1 MNIDNVNTLQ
11 RYKAIACSSQTG
23 GCLEENLNGN
33 AVLYE
38 DVVRLVNNH
47 PAKKKFKEPSSILM
61 IDIETLDTAVTAQ
74 VVEVAMLCMQN
85 RVQSKKFHAYIDLDA
100 DLTNFFT
107 QSKSTMEFHINSN
120 TEVLE
125 NHLRAVVQDRA
136 IKMSE
141 LIQHINSL
149 TSVTP
154 NDTMI
159 YCFGLNFDI
168 PILSYVA
175 QQTNTKLQLPSYR
188 NLRCLRTELATA
200 EALGFTYAKKPTA
213 HNAFEDCHAQVE
225 LLFSIF
231 DFYKDLA
238 NGTNN

>member
-1 MNIDNVNTLQ
+1 MN
-11 RYKAIACSSQTG
+11 
-23 GCLEENLNGN
+23 
-33 AVLYE
+33 
-38 DVVRLVNNH
+38 
-47 PAKKKFKEPSSILM
+47 KFKEPSSILM
-61 IDIETLDTAVTAQ
+61 IDTETLDTTVTAQ
-74 VVEVAMLCMQN
+74 VVEVAMLYMQSRVCMEKLHTY
-85 RVQSKKFHAYIDLDA
+85 VDLDA
-100 DLTNFFT
+100 ELTSFFT

-136 IKMSE
+136 IKMSN

-149 TSVTP
+149 TSDIA

-159 YCFGLNFDI
+159 YCFGLNFDM

-175 QQTNTKLQLPSYR
+175 QQTYTKLQLPSYR

-200 EALGFTYAKKPTA
+200 EALGFTYEKKPTA
-213 HNAFEDCHAQVE
+213 HNAIEDCDAQVK

-231 DFYKDLA
+231 DFYKELT

>member
-1 MNIDNVNTLQ
+1 M
-11 RYKAIACSSQTG
+11 
-23 GCLEENLNGN
+23 
-33 AVLYE
+33 
-38 DVVRLVNNH
+38 
-47 PAKKKFKEPSSILM
+47 KKFIEPQNILM

-149 TSVTP
+149 TSVIP

-168 PILSYVA
+168 PILSYIA

-200 EALGFTYAKKPTA
+200 EALGFTYKKKPAA
-213 HNAFEDCHAQVE
+213 HNAFDDCHEQVK
-225 LLFSIF
+225 LLLSIF
-231 DFYKDLA
+231 DFYKELT

>member
-1 MNIDNVNTLQ
+1 M
-11 RYKAIACSSQTG
+11 
-23 GCLEENLNGN
+23 
-33 AVLYE
+33 
-38 DVVRLVNNH
+38 
-47 PAKKKFKEPSSILM
+47 KKFIEPQNILM
-61 IDIETLDTAVTAQ
+61 IDIETLDTTVTAQ
-74 VVEVAMLCMQN
+74 VVEVAMLYKQN
-85 RVQSKKFHAYIDLDA
+85 RVSREKLHTYVDLDA
-100 DLTNFFT
+100 ELTNFFT

-120 TEVLE
+120 TGVLE

-149 TSVTP
+149 TSDIA

-200 EALGFTYAKKPTA
+200 EALGFTCEKKPTA
-213 HNAFEDCHAQVE
+213 HNALGDCNTQVE

>member
-1 MNIDNVNTLQ
+1 MKRFI
-11 RYKAIACSSQTG
+11 
-23 GCLEENLNGN
+23 
-33 AVLYE
+33 
-38 DVVRLVNNH
+38 
-47 PAKKKFKEPSSILM
+47 EPTNILM
-61 IDIETLDTAVTAQ
+61 IDTETLDVTVTAQ
-74 VVEVAMLCMQN
+74 VVEVAMLYMQS
-85 RVQSKKFHAYIDLDA
+85 RVCREKLHTYVDLDA
-100 DLTNFFT
+100 ELTSFFT
-107 QSKSTMEFHINSN
+107 QSKSTLQFHINSN

-136 IKMSE
+136 IKMSN

-149 TSVTP
+149 TSMLP

-168 PILSYVA
+168 PILSYIA
-175 QQTNTKLQLPSYR
+175 QQTDTKLQLPSYR

-200 EALGFTYAKKPTA
+200 EALGFTYEKKPTA

-231 DFYKDLA
+231 DFYKDLT

>member
-1 MNIDNVNTLQ
+1 MNK
-11 RYKAIACSSQTG
+11 Y
-23 GCLEENLNGN
+23 
-33 AVLYE
+33 
-38 DVVRLVNNH
+38 
-47 PAKKKFKEPSSILM
+47 KEPSSILM

-74 VVEVAMLCMQN
+74 VVEVAILYKQN
-85 RVQSKKFHAYIDLDA
+85 RVTREKFHTYVDLDA
-100 DLTNFFT
+100 ELTSFFT

-120 TEVLE
+120 TGVLE

-136 IKMSE
+136 IKMSN

-149 TSVTP
+149 TSDIA

-159 YCFGLNFDI
+159 YTFGLNFDI
-168 PILSYVA
+168 PILNYVA
-175 QQTNTKLQLPSYR
+175 QQTYTKLQLPSYR

-200 EALGFTYAKKPTA
+200 EALGFTNEKKPTA
-213 HNAFEDCHAQVE
+213 HNALEDCNTQVE

-231 DFYKDLA
+231 DFYKDLT

>member
-1 MNIDNVNTLQ
+1 MN
-11 RYKAIACSSQTG
+11 
-23 GCLEENLNGN
+23 
-33 AVLYE
+33 
-38 DVVRLVNNH
+38 
-47 PAKKKFKEPSSILM
+47 KFKEPSSILM
-61 IDIETLDTAVTAQ
+61 IDLETLDTTVTAQ
-74 VVEVAMLCMQN
+74 VVEVSMLYMQS
-85 RVQSKKFHAYIDLDA
+85 RVCREKLHTYVDLDA
-100 DLTNFFT
+100 ELTSFFT

-136 IKMSE
+136 IKMSN

-149 TSVTP
+149 TSVIA

-159 YCFGLNFDI
+159 YCFGLNFDM

-175 QQTNTKLQLPSYR
+175 QQTYTKLQLPSYR

-200 EALGFTYAKKPTA
+200 EALGFTYEKKPTA
-213 HNAFEDCHAQVE
+213 HNAIEDCDAQVK

-231 DFYKDLA
+231 DFYKDLT

>member
-1 MNIDNVNTLQ
+1 MN
-11 RYKAIACSSQTG
+11 
-23 GCLEENLNGN
+23 
-33 AVLYE
+33 
-38 DVVRLVNNH
+38 
-47 PAKKKFKEPSSILM
+47 KFKEPQNILM
-61 IDIETLDTAVTAQ
+61 IDIETLDTTVTAQ
-74 VVEVAMLCMQN
+74 VVEVAMLYMQS
-85 RVQSKKFHAYIDLDA
+85 RVQSKKLHTYVDLDA
-100 DLTNFFT
+100 ELTSFFT

-136 IKMSE
+136 IKMSN

-149 TSVTP
+149 TSDIA

-159 YCFGLNFDI
+159 YCFGLNFDM

-200 EALGFTYAKKPTA
+200 EALGFTYEKKPTV
-213 HNAFEDCHAQVE
+213 HNAIEDCDAQVK

-231 DFYKDLA
+231 DFYKDLT

>member
-1 MNIDNVNTLQ
+1 MN
-11 RYKAIACSSQTG
+11 
-23 GCLEENLNGN
+23 
-33 AVLYE
+33 
-38 DVVRLVNNH
+38 
-47 PAKKKFKEPSSILM
+47 KFKEPSSILM
-61 IDIETLDTAVTAQ
+61 IDTETLDTTVTAQ
-74 VVEVAMLCMQN
+74 VVEVAMLYMQSRVCMEKLHTY
-85 RVQSKKFHAYIDLDA
+85 VDLDA
-100 DLTNFFT
+100 ELTSFFT

-136 IKMSE
+136 IKMSN

-149 TSVTP
+149 TSDIA

-159 YCFGLNFDI
+159 YCFGLNFDM

-175 QQTNTKLQLPSYR
+175 QQTYTKLQLPSYR

-200 EALGFTYAKKPTA
+200 EALGFTYEKKPTA
-213 HNAFEDCHAQVE
+213 HNAIEDCDAQVK

-231 DFYKDLA
+231 DFYKDLT

>member
-1 MNIDNVNTLQ
+1 MN
-11 RYKAIACSSQTG
+11 
-23 GCLEENLNGN
+23 
-33 AVLYE
+33 
-38 DVVRLVNNH
+38 
-47 PAKKKFKEPSSILM
+47 KFNEPSSILM
-61 IDIETLDTAVTAQ
+61 IDTETLDTTVTAQ
-74 VVEVAMLCMQN
+74 VVEVAMLYMQS
-85 RVQSKKFHAYIDLDA
+85 RVCREKLHTYVDLDA
-100 DLTNFFT
+100 ELTSFFT

-136 IKMSE
+136 IKMSN

-149 TSVTP
+149 TSVIA

-168 PILSYVA
+168 PILSYIA

-200 EALGFTYAKKPTA
+200 EALGFTYEKKPTA
-213 HNAFEDCHAQVE
+213 HNAIEDCDAQVK

-231 DFYKDLA
+231 DFYKDLT

>member
-1 MNIDNVNTLQ
+1 M
-11 RYKAIACSSQTG
+11 
-23 GCLEENLNGN
+23 
-33 AVLYE
+33 
-38 DVVRLVNNH
+38 
-47 PAKKKFKEPSSILM
+47 KKFIEPQNILM

-85 RVQSKKFHAYIDLDA
+85 KVQSKKFHAYIDLDA

-149 TSVTP
+149 TSVVP

-159 YCFGLNFDI
+159 YCFGLSFDI
-168 PILSYVA
+168 PILGYVA

-231 DFYKDLA
+231 DFYKDLT

>member
-1 MNIDNVNTLQ
+1 M
-11 RYKAIACSSQTG
+11 
-23 GCLEENLNGN
+23 
-33 AVLYE
+33 
-38 DVVRLVNNH
+38 
-47 PAKKKFKEPSSILM
+47 KKFVEPSSILM
-61 IDIETLDTAVTAQ
+61 IDLETLDVTVTAQ
-74 VVEVAMLCMQN
+74 VVEVAMLYKQS
-85 RVQSKKFHAYIDLDA
+85 RVTREKLHTYVDLDA
-100 DLTNFFT
+100 ELTSFFT

-125 NHLRAVVQDRA
+125 NHLRAVVQGRA
-136 IKMSE
+136 IKMSN

-149 TSVTP
+149 TSDIA

-159 YCFGLNFDI
+159 YCFGLNFDM
-168 PILSYVA
+168 PILSYIA

-200 EALGFTYAKKPTA
+200 EALGFTYEKKPTA
-213 HNAFEDCHAQVE
+213 HNALEDCNTQVE

-231 DFYKDLA
+231 DFYKDLT

>member
-1 MNIDNVNTLQ
+1 M
-11 RYKAIACSSQTG
+11 
-23 GCLEENLNGN
+23 
-33 AVLYE
+33 
-38 DVVRLVNNH
+38 
-47 PAKKKFKEPSSILM
+47 KKFIEPTSILM
-61 IDIETLDTAVTAQ
+61 IDLETLDVTVTAQ
-74 VVEVAMLCMQN
+74 VVEVAMLYMQN
-85 RVQSKKFHAYIDLDA
+85 RVCREKLHTYVDLDA
-100 DLTNFFT
+100 ELTSFFT

-136 IKMSE
+136 IKMSN

-149 TSVTP
+149 TLDIAI
-154 NDTMI
+154 DTMI
-159 YCFGLNFDI
+159 YCFGLNFDM

-200 EALGFTYAKKPTA
+200 GALGFTYEKKPTA

-225 LLFSIF
+225 LLYSIF
-231 DFYKDLA
+231 DFYKELT
-238 NGTNN
+238 NGAGD

>member
-1 MNIDNVNTLQ
+1 M
-11 RYKAIACSSQTG
+11 
-23 GCLEENLNGN
+23 
-33 AVLYE
+33 
-38 DVVRLVNNH
+38 
-47 PAKKKFKEPSSILM
+47 KKFIEPQNILM

-149 TSVTP
+149 TSVIP

-159 YCFGLNFDI
+159 YCFGLSFDI
-168 PILSYVA
+168 PILGYVA

-231 DFYKDLA
+231 NFYKDLT

>member
-1 MNIDNVNTLQ
+1 M
-11 RYKAIACSSQTG
+11 
-23 GCLEENLNGN
+23 
-33 AVLYE
+33 
-38 DVVRLVNNH
+38 
-47 PAKKKFKEPSSILM
+47 KKFIEPKNILM
-61 IDIETLDTAVTAQ
+61 IDLETLDTTVTAQ
-74 VVEVAMLCMQN
+74 VVEVAMLYMQS
-85 RVQSKKFHAYIDLDA
+85 RVTREKLHTYVDLDA
-100 DLTNFFT
+100 ELTSFFT

-136 IKMSE
+136 IKMSN

-149 TSVTP
+149 TSDIA

-159 YCFGLNFDI
+159 YCFGLNFDM

-175 QQTNTKLQLPSYR
+175 QQTYTKLQLPSYR

-200 EALGFTYAKKPTA
+200 EALGFTYEKKPTA
-213 HNAFEDCHAQVE
+213 HNAIEDCLAQVE

-231 DFYKDLA
+231 DFYKDLT

>member
-1 MNIDNVNTLQ
+1 M
-11 RYKAIACSSQTG
+11 
-23 GCLEENLNGN
+23 
-33 AVLYE
+33 
-38 DVVRLVNNH
+38 
-47 PAKKKFKEPSSILM
+47 KKFIEPTSILM
-61 IDIETLDTAVTAQ
+61 IDLETLDVQVTAQ
-74 VVEVAMLCMQN
+74 VVEVAMLYMQS
-85 RVQSKKFHAYIDLDA
+85 RVCREKLHTYVDLDA
-100 DLTNFFT
+100 ELTSFFT

-136 IKMSE
+136 IKMSN

-149 TSVTP
+149 TSDIA

-159 YCFGLNFDI
+159 YTFGLNFDI

-175 QQTNTKLQLPSYR
+175 QQTYTKLQLPSYR

-213 HNAFEDCHAQVE
+213 HNAFEDCNTQVE

-231 DFYKDLA
+231 DFYKGLT

>member
-1 MNIDNVNTLQ
+1 M
-11 RYKAIACSSQTG
+11 
-23 GCLEENLNGN
+23 
-33 AVLYE
+33 
-38 DVVRLVNNH
+38 
-47 PAKKKFKEPSSILM
+47 KKFIEPQNILM

-85 RVQSKKFHAYIDLDA
+85 KVQSKKFHAYIDLDA

-149 TSVTP
+149 TSVIP

-159 YCFGLNFDI
+159 YCFGLSFDI
-168 PILSYVA
+168 PILGYVA

-231 DFYKDLA
+231 DFYKDLT

>member
-1 MNIDNVNTLQ
+1 MNK
-11 RYKAIACSSQTG
+11 Y
-23 GCLEENLNGN
+23 
-33 AVLYE
+33 
-38 DVVRLVNNH
+38 
-47 PAKKKFKEPSSILM
+47 KEPSSILM
-61 IDIETLDTAVTAQ
+61 IDIETLDTTVTAQ
-74 VVEVAMLCMQN
+74 VVEVAMLYMQS
-85 RVQSKKFHAYIDLDA
+85 RVCREKLHTYVDLDTE
-100 DLTNFFT
+100 LTSFFT

-136 IKMSE
+136 IKMSN

-149 TSVTP
+149 TSDIA

-159 YCFGLNFDI
+159 YTFGLNFDM

-175 QQTNTKLQLPSYR
+175 QQTYTKLQLPSYR

-200 EALGFTYAKKPTA
+200 EALGFTYEKKPTA
-213 HNAFEDCHAQVE
+213 HNAIGDCDAQVK

-231 DFYKDLA
+231 DFYKDLT

>member
-1 MNIDNVNTLQ
+1 M
-11 RYKAIACSSQTG
+11 
-23 GCLEENLNGN
+23 
-33 AVLYE
+33 
-38 DVVRLVNNH
+38 
-47 PAKKKFKEPSSILM
+47 KKFVEPTNILM
-61 IDIETLDTAVTAQ
+61 IDLETLDVQVTAQ
-74 VVEVAMLCMQN
+74 VVEVAMLYMQS
-85 RVQSKKFHAYIDLDA
+85 RVCREKLHTYVDLDA
-100 DLTNFFT
+100 ELTSFFT

-136 IKMSE
+136 IKMSN

-149 TSVTP
+149 TSDIA

-168 PILSYVA
+168 PILSYIA

-200 EALGFTYAKKPTA
+200 EALGFTYEKKPTA
-213 HNAFEDCHAQVE
+213 HNA
-225 LLFSIF
+225 L
-231 DFYKDLA
+231 
-238 NGTNN
+238 

>member
-1 MNIDNVNTLQ
+1 M
-11 RYKAIACSSQTG
+11 
-23 GCLEENLNGN
+23 
-33 AVLYE
+33 
-38 DVVRLVNNH
+38 
-47 PAKKKFKEPSSILM
+47 KKFIEPQNILM

-74 VVEVAMLCMQN
+74 VVEVAMLYMQS
-85 RVQSKKFHAYIDLDA
+85 RVCREKLHTYVDLDA
-100 DLTNFFT
+100 ELTSFFT

-120 TEVLE
+120 TGVLE

-136 IKMSE
+136 IKMSN

-149 TSVTP
+149 TSDIA

-159 YCFGLNFDI
+159 YCFGLNFDM

-175 QQTNTKLQLPSYR
+175 QQTYTKLQLPSYR

-200 EALGFTYAKKPTA
+200 EALGFTYEKKPTA
-213 HNAFEDCHAQVE
+213 HNAFEDCHAQVK

-231 DFYKDLA
+231 DFYKDLT

>member
-1 MNIDNVNTLQ
+1 M
-11 RYKAIACSSQTG
+11 
-23 GCLEENLNGN
+23 
-33 AVLYE
+33 
-38 DVVRLVNNH
+38 
-47 PAKKKFKEPSSILM
+47 KKFIEPQNILM

-74 VVEVAMLCMQN
+74 VVEVAMLCMQS

-149 TSVTP
+149 TSVIP

-159 YCFGLNFDI
+159 YCFGLSFDI
-168 PILSYVA
+168 PILGYVA

-231 DFYKDLA
+231 DFYKDLT

>member
-1 MNIDNVNTLQ
+1 MNK
-11 RYKAIACSSQTG
+11 Y
-23 GCLEENLNGN
+23 
-33 AVLYE
+33 
-38 DVVRLVNNH
+38 
-47 PAKKKFKEPSSILM
+47 KEPSSILM
-61 IDIETLDTAVTAQ
+61 IDIETLDTSVTAQ
-74 VVEVAMLCMQN
+74 VVEVAMLYK
-85 RVQSKKFHAYIDLDA
+85 QSRLSREKLHTYVDLDA
-100 DLTNFFT
+100 ELTSFFT

-120 TEVLE
+120 TGVLE

-149 TSVTP
+149 TSDIA

-159 YCFGLNFDI
+159 YTFGLNFDM

-175 QQTNTKLQLPSYR
+175 QQTYTKLQLPSYR

-200 EALGFTYAKKPTA
+200 EALGFTYEKKPTA
-213 HNAFEDCHAQVE
+213 HNAIEDCDAQVK

-231 DFYKDLA
+231 DFYKDLT

>member
-1 MNIDNVNTLQ
+1 MN
-11 RYKAIACSSQTG
+11 
-23 GCLEENLNGN
+23 
-33 AVLYE
+33 
-38 DVVRLVNNH
+38 
-47 PAKKKFKEPSSILM
+47 KFKEPTSILM
-61 IDIETLDTAVTAQ
+61 IDLETLDVTVTAQ
-74 VVEVAMLCMQN
+74 VVEVAMLYMQS
-85 RVQSKKFHAYIDLDA
+85 RICREKLHTYVDLDA
-100 DLTNFFT
+100 ELTSFFT

-136 IKMSE
+136 IKMSN

-149 TSVTP
+149 TSDIA

-168 PILSYVA
+168 PILSYIA

-200 EALGFTYAKKPTA
+200 EALGFTYEKKPTA
-213 HNAFEDCHAQVE
+213 HNAIEDCDAQVK
-225 LLFSIF
+225 LLYSIF
-231 DFYKDLA
+231 DFYKDLT

>member
-1 MNIDNVNTLQ
+1 
-11 RYKAIACSSQTG
+11 
-23 GCLEENLNGN
+23 
-33 AVLYE
+33 
-38 DVVRLVNNH
+38 
-47 PAKKKFKEPSSILM
+47 
-61 IDIETLDTAVTAQ
+61 
-74 VVEVAMLCMQN
+74 
-85 RVQSKKFHAYIDLDA
+85 
-100 DLTNFFT
+100 
-107 QSKSTMEFHINSN
+107 MEFHINSN

-141 LIQHINSL
+141 LIQHINCL
-149 TSVTP
+149 TSGIA

-200 EALGFTYAKKPTA
+200 EALGFTYEKKPTA
-213 HNAFEDCHAQVE
+213 HNAIEDCDAQVK

-231 DFYKDLA
+231 DFYKDLT

>member
-1 MNIDNVNTLQ
+1 MN
-11 RYKAIACSSQTG
+11 
-23 GCLEENLNGN
+23 
-33 AVLYE
+33 
-38 DVVRLVNNH
+38 
-47 PAKKKFKEPSSILM
+47 KFNEPSSILM
-61 IDIETLDTAVTAQ
+61 IDLETLDVQVTAQ
-74 VVEVAMLCMQN
+74 VVEVAMLYMQS
-85 RVQSKKFHAYIDLDA
+85 RVCREKLHTYVDLDA
-100 DLTNFFT
+100 ELTSFFT

-136 IKMSE
+136 IKMSN

-149 TSVTP
+149 TSDIA

-159 YCFGLNFDI
+159 YCFGPNFDM

-175 QQTNTKLQLPSYR
+175 QQTYTKLQLPSYR

-200 EALGFTYAKKPTA
+200 EALGFTYEKKPTA
-213 HNAFEDCHAQVE
+213 HNAIEDCDAQVK

-231 DFYKDLA
+231 DFYKDLT

>member
-1 MNIDNVNTLQ
+1 MN
-11 RYKAIACSSQTG
+11 
-23 GCLEENLNGN
+23 
-33 AVLYE
+33 
-38 DVVRLVNNH
+38 
-47 PAKKKFKEPSSILM
+47 KFKEPSSILM
-61 IDIETLDTAVTAQ
+61 IDLETLDTTVTAQ
-74 VVEVAMLCMQN
+74 VVEVSMLYMQS
-85 RVQSKKFHAYIDLDA
+85 RVCREKLHTYVDLDA
-100 DLTNFFT
+100 ELTSFFT

-136 IKMSE
+136 IKMSN

-149 TSVTP
+149 TSDIA

-159 YCFGLNFDI
+159 YCFGLNFDM

-175 QQTNTKLQLPSYR
+175 QQTYTKLQLPSYR

-200 EALGFTYAKKPTA
+200 EALGFTYEKKPTA
-213 HNAFEDCHAQVE
+213 HNAIEDCDAQVK
-225 LLFSIF
+225 LLYSIF
-231 DFYKDLA
+231 DFYKDLT

>member
-1 MNIDNVNTLQ
+1 M
-11 RYKAIACSSQTG
+11 
-23 GCLEENLNGN
+23 
-33 AVLYE
+33 
-38 DVVRLVNNH
+38 
-47 PAKKKFKEPSSILM
+47 KKFIEPTSILM
-61 IDIETLDTAVTAQ
+61 IDLETLDVTVTAQ
-74 VVEVAMLCMQN
+74 VVEVAMLYTQS
-85 RVQSKKFHAYIDLDA
+85 RVCREKLHTYVDLDA
-100 DLTNFFT
+100 ELTSFFT

-136 IKMSE
+136 IKMSN

-149 TSVTP
+149 TSDIA

-159 YCFGLNFDI
+159 YCFGLNFDM

-200 EALGFTYAKKPTA
+200 EALGFTYEKKPTA
-213 HNAFEDCHAQVE
+213 HNAIEDCDAQVK

-231 DFYKDLA
+231 DFYKDLT

>member
-1 MNIDNVNTLQ
+1 MN
-11 RYKAIACSSQTG
+11 
-23 GCLEENLNGN
+23 
-33 AVLYE
+33 
-38 DVVRLVNNH
+38 
-47 PAKKKFKEPSSILM
+47 KFKEPSSILM
-61 IDIETLDTAVTAQ
+61 IDTETLDTTVTAQ
-74 VVEVAMLCMQN
+74 VVEVAMLYMQSRVCMEKLHTY
-85 RVQSKKFHAYIDLDA
+85 VDLDA
-100 DLTNFFT
+100 DLTSFFT

-136 IKMSE
+136 IKMSN

-149 TSVTP
+149 TSDIA

-159 YCFGLNFDI
+159 YCFGLNFDM

-175 QQTNTKLQLPSYR
+175 QQTYTKLQLPSYR

-200 EALGFTYAKKPTA
+200 EALGFTYEKKPTA
-213 HNAFEDCHAQVE
+213 HNAIEDCDAQVK

-231 DFYKDLA
+231 DFYKELT

>member
-1 MNIDNVNTLQ
+1 MN
-11 RYKAIACSSQTG
+11 
-23 GCLEENLNGN
+23 
-33 AVLYE
+33 
-38 DVVRLVNNH
+38 
-47 PAKKKFKEPSSILM
+47 KFNEPSSILM
-61 IDIETLDTAVTAQ
+61 IDTETLDTTVTAQ
-74 VVEVAMLCMQN
+74 VVEVAMLYMQS
-85 RVQSKKFHAYIDLDA
+85 RVCREKLHTYVDLDA
-100 DLTNFFT
+100 ELTSFFT
-107 QSKSTMEFHINSN
+107 QYKSTMEFLINSN

-136 IKMSE
+136 IKMSN

-149 TSVTP
+149 TSVIA

-159 YCFGLNFDI
+159 YCFGLNFDM

-175 QQTNTKLQLPSYR
+175 QQTYTKLQLPSYR

-200 EALGFTYAKKPTA
+200 EALGFTYEKKPTA
-213 HNAFEDCHAQVE
+213 HNAIEDCDAQVK

-231 DFYKDLA
+231 DFYKDLT

>member
-1 MNIDNVNTLQ
+1 M
-11 RYKAIACSSQTG
+11 
-23 GCLEENLNGN
+23 
-33 AVLYE
+33 
-38 DVVRLVNNH
+38 
-47 PAKKKFKEPSSILM
+47 KKFIEPTSILM
-61 IDIETLDTAVTAQ
+61 IDLETLDVTVTAQ
-74 VVEVAMLCMQN
+74 VVEVAMLYMQS
-85 RVQSKKFHAYIDLDA
+85 RVCREKLHTYVDLDA
-100 DLTNFFT
+100 ELTSFFT

-136 IKMSE
+136 IKMSN

-149 TSVTP
+149 TSDIAS
-154 NDTMI
+154 DTMI
-159 YCFGLNFDI
+159 FCFGLNFDI

-200 EALGFTYAKKPTA
+200 EALGFTYEKKPTV

-231 DFYKDLA
+231 DFYKDLT

>member
-1 MNIDNVNTLQ
+1 MN
-11 RYKAIACSSQTG
+11 
-23 GCLEENLNGN
+23 
-33 AVLYE
+33 
-38 DVVRLVNNH
+38 
-47 PAKKKFKEPSSILM
+47 KFNEPSSILM
-61 IDIETLDTAVTAQ
+61 IDTETLDTTVTAQ
-74 VVEVAMLCMQN
+74 VVEVAMLYTQS
-85 RVQSKKFHAYIDLDA
+85 RVCKEKLHTYVDLDA
-100 DLTNFFT
+100 ELTSFFT

-136 IKMSE
+136 IKMSN

-149 TSVTP
+149 TSVIA

-159 YCFGLNFDI
+159 YCFGLNFDM

-200 EALGFTYAKKPTA
+200 EALGFTYEKKPTA
-213 HNAFEDCHAQVE
+213 HNAIEDCDAQVK

-231 DFYKDLA
+231 DFYKDLT

>member
-1 MNIDNVNTLQ
+1 M
-11 RYKAIACSSQTG
+11 
-23 GCLEENLNGN
+23 
-33 AVLYE
+33 
-38 DVVRLVNNH
+38 
-47 PAKKKFKEPSSILM
+47 KKFIEPTSILM
-61 IDIETLDTAVTAQ
+61 IDLETLDVTVTAQ
-74 VVEVAMLCMQN
+74 VVEVAMLYMQS
-85 RVQSKKFHAYIDLDA
+85 RVCREKLHTYVDLDA
-100 DLTNFFT
+100 ELTSFFT

-136 IKMSE
+136 IKMSN

-149 TSVTP
+149 TSIIA

-159 YCFGLNFDI
+159 YCFGLNFDM

-200 EALGFTYAKKPTA
+200 EALGFTYEKKPTV
-213 HNAFEDCHAQVE
+213 HNAFEDCQAQVK
-225 LLFSIF
+225 LLYSIF
-231 DFYKDLA
+231 DFYKDLT

>member
-1 MNIDNVNTLQ
+1 M
-11 RYKAIACSSQTG
+11 
-23 GCLEENLNGN
+23 
-33 AVLYE
+33 
-38 DVVRLVNNH
+38 
-47 PAKKKFKEPSSILM
+47 KKFIEPQNILM

-85 RVQSKKFHAYIDLDA
+85 GVQSKKFHAYIDLDA

-149 TSVTP
+149 TSVIP

-159 YCFGLNFDI
+159 YCFGLSFDI

-231 DFYKDLA
+231 NFYKDLT

>member
-1 MNIDNVNTLQ
+1 M
-11 RYKAIACSSQTG
+11 
-23 GCLEENLNGN
+23 
-33 AVLYE
+33 
-38 DVVRLVNNH
+38 
-47 PAKKKFKEPSSILM
+47 KKFIEPQNILM

-74 VVEVAMLCMQN
+74 VVEVAMLYKQS
-85 RVQSKKFHAYIDLDA
+85 RVTREKLHTYVDLDA
-100 DLTNFFT
+100 ELTSFFT

-136 IKMSE
+136 IKMSN

-149 TSVTP
+149 TSDIA

-159 YCFGLNFDI
+159 YCFGLNFDM

-200 EALGFTYAKKPTA
+200 EALGFTSEKKPTA
-213 HNAFEDCHAQVE
+213 HNALEDCNTQVE

-238 NGTNN
+238 NGASN

>member
-1 MNIDNVNTLQ
+1 M
-11 RYKAIACSSQTG
+11 KQT
-23 GCLEENLNGN
+23 
-33 AVLYE
+33 
-38 DVVRLVNNH
+38 
-47 PAKKKFKEPSSILM
+47 KFVEPSSILM
-61 IDIETLDTAVTAQ
+61 IDLETLDTNVTAQ
-74 VVEVAMLCMQN
+74 VVEVAMRYVHN
-85 RVQSKKFHAYIDLDA
+85 RDLEVQSKKLHAYIDLDSA
-100 DLTNFFT
+100 LTNFFT
-107 QSKSTMEFHINSN
+107 QSKSTVEFHINSD
-120 TEVLE
+120 TGVLE

-149 TSVTP
+149 TSSLP
-154 NDTMI
+154 SDTMI

-213 HNAFEDCHAQVE
+213 HNAIEDCNTQVE

-231 DFYKDLA
+231 DFYKDLT

>member
-1 MNIDNVNTLQ
+1 M
-11 RYKAIACSSQTG
+11 
-23 GCLEENLNGN
+23 
-33 AVLYE
+33 
-38 DVVRLVNNH
+38 
-47 PAKKKFKEPSSILM
+47 KKFVEPTNILM
-61 IDIETLDTAVTAQ
+61 IDLETLDVQVTAQ
-74 VVEVAMLCMQN
+74 VVEVAMLYMQS
-85 RVQSKKFHAYIDLDA
+85 RVCREKLHTYVDLDA
-100 DLTNFFT
+100 ELTSFFT

-136 IKMSE
+136 IKMSN

-149 TSVTP
+149 TSDIA

-159 YCFGLNFDI
+159 YCFGLNFDM

-175 QQTNTKLQLPSYR
+175 QQTYTKLQLPSYR

-200 EALGFTYAKKPTA
+200 EALGFTYEKKPTA
-213 HNAFEDCHAQVE
+213 HNAFEDCHAQVK

-231 DFYKDLA
+231 DFYKDLT